1 MFKESGERQDQS
13 LLSDTDRQ
21 NILMRADLRL
31 RAYEFKRGL
40 LNLNP
45 IETTSEHREHN
56 ERVLSLAKK
65 EADGTQILMPKEAE
79 KTLTQKEAPLKF
91 KAQQM
96 QEVAPNFSAYAL
108 AYLAELKQITGQD
121 YQPTLDQARKI
132 DQQKDRIPNL
142 TPSNLMADAILLGMQ
157 KRALRDLP
165 LPPLEKIAQNV
176 LANEELLQSLG
187 LVLTEEQRQEFL
199 KAIPESERQRVS
211 NILDLASSKVLHQ
224 SMVEKGT
231 PDEEQRRAVR
241 KRLYEELSK
250 SLGDEKYTDKHN
262 VKLIGQAL
270 GELGEDSRQ
279 LFLELIRDETSD
291 RTSKQEAA
299 LGEDNDRLPRVIKI
313 MLDNFDD
320 YRANDLILKLAAD
333 QETNHHLSIY
343 LFGKLVEKKYLPAD
357 VNDWWQSKKSTA
369 RLAEKRRADEG
380 RALEIMK
387 KVAGELGVIPS
398 KQILEFIDDD
408 NRWQEKRKAL
418 NLDQRVE
425 KIRASQTEFSRIT
438 DSHQLAEL
446 LHQDENKAMIYYL
459 LHGGE
464 DRFNLI
470 NKYEFDKFKEMLGLI
485 AELRVHEK
493 PLRQFQETLLGS
505 GLSRQEADQIISRLR
520 AGHFPLAK
528 ESQAGQEI
536 SFEVSK
542 NAAMENANTEI
553 GRVLGREQLAVILLF
568 PLYREY
574 LQTKNTQPAQEF
586 LKQISNASTFAER
599 QAFIEQINQSF
610 PDFQEQAK
618 KDLQPNWLKFGEKMV
633 MELTLDQVLNQA
645 TVPIHGEEVL
655 PKLDAKRIDL
665 KRIKKEVLILLKNE
679 SQAIK
684 DISQKIT
691 QKKKA
696 RQGLALGL
704 EKQTDEAK
712 RRGLQG
718 KIDEIDQALAK
729 LEQDRKLLGE
739 IKAEDR
745 FSDLNPE
752 ERQKMVDDTAREIVA
767 LTEKSPSAIFTYITM
782 QVLGEE
788 RLTESDL
795 GLIREME
802 SHLQGPFQTIT
813 DLLTYERKPQE
824 ATKKR
829 THLRLEYLDK
839 TNRLMAMMRFAD
851 SKICCFSSSNYE
863 MRVQHDTPNKYWVAS
878 INADPLSFVISM
890 EVPSEQ
896 PAQPNQLQVKENL
909 GFIFGSFA
917 INENGKLA
925 IMLNGIYYASGIDNP
940 EQVKVI
946 LDGVEKI
953 FTGLPI
959 KTMALASIYGGA
971 GVGEKLPPEY
981 SKEPIELTRLR
992 ALDSGDGRPEIKIYD
1007 DLGTNDNLN
1016 RPATYPSKAVH
1027 AGMVYHKDF

>member
-1 MFKESGERQDQS
+1 MFKETSHEHQDQG
-13 LLSDTDRQ
+13 LLSDIDRQ
-21 NILMRADLRL
+21 NILMRADLRR

-45 IETTSEHREHN
+45 VETTTEHREHN

-65 EADGTQILMPKEAE
+65 EADGVQTFMPKEAE
-79 KTLTQKEAPLKF
+79 KALGQKENQLKI
-91 KAQQM
+91 KAKQM
-96 QEVAPNFSAYAL
+96 QDVAPNFSAYAL
-108 AYLAELKQITGQD
+108 SYIAELKQIAGQD
-121 YQPTLDQARKI
+121 FQPTLDQARKI
-132 DQQKDRIPNL
+132 DQQKDQIPNL
-142 TPSNLMADAILLGMQ
+142 TPSNLMADAILLGIQ
-157 KRALRDLP
+157 KRALKDLP
-165 LPPLEKIAQNV
+165 LPSLDKIAHNI
-176 LANEELLQSLG
+176 LANEEILQSLG

-199 KAIPESERQRVS
+199 KAIPDSERQRVS
-211 NILDLASSKVLHQ
+211 NILDLAASKILHQ
-224 SMVEKGT
+224 SLVEKGT
-231 PDEEQRRAVR
+231 SDEEQRRAVR

-250 SLGDEKYTDKHN
+250 SLADEKYTDQAT
-262 VKLIGQAL
+262 VKLVGRAL

-291 RTSKQEAA
+291 RANKQETAI
-299 LGEDNDRLPRVIKI
+299 GQSGDRLPRVIKI

-333 QETNHHLSIY
+333 KQTDHHLSIY

-357 VNDWWQSKKSTA
+357 VNTWWQAKKSSA
-369 RLAEKRRADEG
+369 KSVDQRRAEEEQ
-380 RALEIMK
+380 ALNIIK

-398 KQILEFIDDD
+398 QQILEFIDDD
-408 NRWQEKRKAL
+408 RRWQDKRKTL
-418 NLDQRVE
+418 DLDQRIE
-425 KIRASQTEFSRIT
+425 KIRASQTEFAGMT
-438 DSHQLAEL
+438 DSRQLAET

-536 SFEVSK
+536 SFEVSE
-542 NAAMENANTEI
+542 NAAMKNANTEI

-574 LQTKNTQPAQEF
+574 LQANNTQPAQEF

-599 QAFIEQINQSF
+599 QALIEQINQSF

-633 MELTLDQVLNQA
+633 MELTLDQVFNQA

-665 KRIKKEVLILLKNE
+665 KRIKKEFLVLLKNE

-712 RRGLQG
+712 RRGLQV

-745 FSDLNPE
+745 FNDLNPA

-839 TNRLMAMMRFAD
+839 TNRSMAMMRFAD

-890 EVPSEQ
+890 EAPSEE
-896 PAQPNQLQVKENL
+896 PVQPNQTQVKENL
-909 GFIFGSFA
+909 GFIFGSFGL
-917 INENGKLA
+917 NENNELA
-925 IMLNGIYYASGIDNP
+925 IMLNGIYYAPGIEDQ
-940 EQVKVI
+940 EQVKTI
-946 LDGVEKI
+946 LEGVEKI
-953 FTGLPI
+953 FAGLPI
-959 KTMALASIYGGA
+959 KTMAVASMYGGGA
-971 GVGEKLPPEY
+971 VGEKLP
-981 SKEPIELTRLR
+981 KEFSNQPVELTRLR
-992 ALDSGDGRPEIKIYD
+992 ALDSGDGRPENKIYD
-1007 DLGTNDNLN
+1007 DLSTGSDLN
-1016 RPATYPSKAVH
+1016 RLHTYS
-1027 AGMVYHKDF
+1027 GSVYHKDL